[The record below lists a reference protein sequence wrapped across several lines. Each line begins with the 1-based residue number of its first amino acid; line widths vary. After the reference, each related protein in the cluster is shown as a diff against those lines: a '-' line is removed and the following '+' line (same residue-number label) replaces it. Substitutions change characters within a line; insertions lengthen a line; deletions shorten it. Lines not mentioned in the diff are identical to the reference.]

1 MSNKSRLQT
10 ELKKKGAFVSRE
22 QEVLLNLART
32 FDQLSI
38 RLERL
43 IQSHGLTGSQ
53 YNVLRILRG
62 EGTPLPMNEIARRTV
77 QVLPGITG
85 LVDRLEVAGLVNRE
99 RSAEDRRVIFLSI
112 TERALAVLADLDIP
126 LPALEKKLLD
136 VLSRDEQR
144 EMIRLLEKIRGRL
157 ESLDGGEDVRR
168 VEAPTKRSRA
178 IVRKTRASFVR
189 SSIND

>member
-1 MSNKSRLQT
+1 MPKKSRLQT
-10 ELKKKGAFVSRE
+10 ELKKKGAFASRE
-22 QEVLLNLART
+22 QEVLLSLART

-62 EGTPLPMNEIARRTV
+62 EGTPLPMNEIASRTV
-77 QVLPGITG
+77 QVHPGITG

-99 RSAEDRRVIFLSI
+99 RSAEDRRVIIISI
-112 TERALAVLADLDIP
+112 TDRALAVLAELDLP
-126 LPALEKKLLD
+126 LPVLEKKLLD

-144 EMIRLLEKIRGRL
+144 EMIRLLEKIRSRL
-157 ESLDGGEDVRR
+157 EVLDAGEDIQG
-168 VEAPTKRSRA
+168 VEAPTKRSRTT
-178 IVRKTRASFVR
+178 VRKARALVR
-189 SSIND
+189 SQKH

>member
-1 MSNKSRLQT
+1 MPKKSRLQT
-10 ELKKKGAFVSRE
+10 ELKKKGAFASRE
-22 QEVLLNLART
+22 QEVLLSLART

-62 EGTPLPMNEIARRTV
+62 EGTPLPMNEIASRTV
-77 QVLPGITG
+77 QVHPGITG

-99 RSAEDRRVIFLSI
+99 RSAEDRRVIIISI
-112 TERALAVLADLDIP
+112 TDRALAVLAELDLP
-126 LPALEKKLLD
+126 LPVLEKKLLH

-144 EMIRLLEKIRGRL
+144 EMIRLLEKIRSRL
-157 ESLDGGEDVRR
+157 EVLDAGEDIQG
-168 VEAPTKRSRA
+168 VEAPTKRSRTT
-178 IVRKTRASFVR
+178 VRKARALVR
-189 SSIND
+189 SQKH

>member
-1 MSNKSRLQT
+1 MPKKSRLQT
-10 ELKKKGAFVSRE
+10 ELKKKGAFASRE

-62 EGTPLPMNEIARRTV
+62 EGTPLPMNEIASRTV
-77 QVLPGITG
+77 QVHPGITG

-99 RSAEDRRVIFLSI
+99 RSAEDRRVIIISI
-112 TERALAVLADLDIP
+112 TDRALAVLAELDLP
-126 LPALEKKLLD
+126 LPVLEKKLLD

-144 EMIRLLEKIRGRL
+144 EMIRLLEKIRSRL
-157 ESLDGGEDVRR
+157 EVLDAGEDIQG
-168 VEAPTKRSRA
+168 VEAPTKRSRTT
-178 IVRKTRASFVR
+178 VRKARALVR
-189 SSIND
+189 SQKH